1 MGAAVWHP
9 MGFTHNS
16 DPLLQADVAREFLG
30 AAGATAGQTAAVV
43 GAFLGGWHAGRRP
56 AQHEGF
62 CAQGQR

>member
-1 MGAAVWHP
+1 MGAAAWNP
-9 MGFTHNS
+9 TGFTHNS
-16 DPLLQADVAREFLG
+16 DRLLQADVAREFLR
-30 AAGATAGQTAAVV
+30 AAGAAPGQAAAVV